1 MIKSQLFQLIK
12 TLSKQ
17 DIRAI
22 RKFLQSPYFN
32 QREDV
37 IDLFNILVLKKEEN
51 PDRLAVFQQ
60 VYPLQE
66 FEEQTLRY
74 VMSYL
79 MKHIKQYFVISAI
92 QEDHFLMEIQLL
104 QTLKQRGL
112 EQLFEKEWTKAAK
125 RIDQQK
131 WRNATYFS
139 QKHQLHWEHLEF
151 MLMSRRSGDF
161 PIQAL
166 SDELTT
172 AYVAN
177 LLWLACTTL
186 IYQALGEEKLELKL
200 LKDVLKFI
208 EQGNFQN
215 VPVVMIFYYS
225 YKALSQPEQEV
236 YFQQF
241 KSILQ
246 AHSTEFPQSEA
257 TDIYKLG
264 INFCIRRFN
273 GGVEAY
279 AKEALDLYK
288 SGLDNGVFLQDGR
301 LSRFTY
307 NNITQLALRLKEWD
321 WTRQFLE
328 DYKKVLHPKERENTY
343 LYNLAIYYYRRQK
356 YDAVLELLQKTKFQ
370 DSLYNLD
377 VRRMMLRIYYEQEA
391 FDALESLLDSFKIY
405 IHRLKIIGYHK
416 MIYLNLIR
424 FTKKLLYLNQE
435 DKSAVEKLKK
445 EVENADVV
453 AEREWLLEQL
463 NQ

>member
-1 MIKSQLFQLIK
+1 MIKSKLFQLIK

-17 DIRAI
+17 DIRDI

-37 IDLFNILVLKKEEN
+37 INLFNVLILKKEEN
-51 PDRLAVFQQ
+51 PKRKEVFQKI
-60 VYPLQE
+60 YPQQK
-66 FEEQTLRY
+66 FDEQSLRY

-79 MKHIKQYFVISAI
+79 MKNIKQYFAIAAI
-92 QEDHFLMEIQLL
+92 QKDDFLMQIQLI
-104 QTLKQRGL
+104 QALKHRGL
-112 EQLFEKEWTKAAK
+112 EQLFEKEWSKTAK
-125 RIDQQK
+125 ELEAQQ
-131 WRNATYFS
+131 WRNASYFS
-139 QKHQLHWEHLEF
+139 QKYQLHWEQLEYT
-151 MLMSRRSGDF
+151 MIRRRSGDF
-161 PIQAL
+161 PLQTL

-177 LLWLACTTL
+177 LLWLSCTAL
-186 IYQALGEEKLELKL
+186 VHQAMGKESLDIKL
-200 LKDVLKFI
+200 LDDVLAFI
-208 EQGNFQN
+208 EKGNFQQ

-225 YKALSQPEQEV
+225 YKALSQPEKEV

-246 AHSTEFPQSEA
+246 AHSTDFPQAEA

-273 GGVEAY
+273 GGVEKY

-288 SGLDNGVFLQDGR
+288 SGLDNGVFLQDGQ

-307 NNITQLALRLKEWD
+307 NNITQLALRLKEWE
-321 WTRQFLE
+321 WTKQFLE
-328 DYKKVLHPKERENTY
+328 DYRNVLHYKERENTY
-343 LYNLAIYYYRRQK
+343 LYNLAIYYYRRQN
-356 YDAVLELLQKTKFQ
+356 YDEVLDLLQKTKFQ
-370 DSLYNLD
+370 DTLYNLD
-377 VRRMMLRIYYEQEA
+377 ARRMMLRIYYERDA

-405 IHRLKIIGYHK
+405 IHRLKNIGYHK

-424 FTKKLLYLNQE
+424 FTKKLLYLNRA
-435 DKSAVEKLKK
+435 DKTAIEKLKTAIQTAK
-445 EVENADVV
+445 VV

-463 NQ
+463 NT